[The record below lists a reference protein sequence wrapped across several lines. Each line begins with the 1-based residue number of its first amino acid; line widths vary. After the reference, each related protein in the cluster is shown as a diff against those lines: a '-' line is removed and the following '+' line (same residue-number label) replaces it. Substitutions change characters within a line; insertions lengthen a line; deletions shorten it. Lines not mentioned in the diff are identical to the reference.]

1 MNKPFIAEEVTME
14 TVKTIAK
21 YSKIILYGANTCWWT
36 ASWNDIYRHP
46 DVGLPCDPRGGVLM
60 QTNGEDGWEEFIKQ
74 AEENPTH
81 YGKHGLRAFLLA
93 YHGCVKVQ
101 SAKTGNIVPTCLSTW
116 QEYNDL
122 IDENAKLDNLK
133 GNIALACGELNK
145 LLSAQANQRN
155 GGE

>member
-1 MNKPFIAEEVTME
+1 MKQCPLCGA
-14 TVKTIAK
+14 
-21 YSKIILYGANTCWWT
+21 IL
-36 ASWNDIYRHP
+36 
-46 DVGLPCDPRGGVLM
+46 
-60 QTNGEDGWEEFIKQ
+60 
-74 AEENPTH
+74 
-81 YGKHGLRAFLLA
+81 
-93 YHGCVKVQ
+93 Q